1 MQLTPEVWLSLG
13 QAHRAGG
20 RTERPGAVQAI
31 TGQSRQAG
39 AVRGWGSEEEPGVAP
54 FTGALSCLPCSS
66 SAPHSVH
73 IFFDVPGEIIII
85 DVCDVMNI
93 KSPRC

>member
-39 AVRGWGSEEEPGVAP
+39 AVRGSQG
-54 FTGALSCLPCSS
+54 
-66 SAPHSVH
+66 
-73 IFFDVPGEIIII
+73 PGERGGAWGGSFHGRAILLTLLFQCAPLCAHIL
-85 DVCDVMNI
+85 
-93 KSPRC
+93 RCSGGNHNYRRV